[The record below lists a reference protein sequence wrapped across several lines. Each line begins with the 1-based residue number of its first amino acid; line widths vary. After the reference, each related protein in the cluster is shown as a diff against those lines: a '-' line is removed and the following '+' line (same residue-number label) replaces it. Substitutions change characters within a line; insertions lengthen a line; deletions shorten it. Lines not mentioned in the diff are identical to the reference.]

1 MWMPDPQTVP
11 PTDLIWAGLILL
23 GVVLLL
29 VGIGTLRDAIDAH
42 FPSLPAPDEPA
53 LMHQAFGLPPPRRA
67 AGRPP
72 WEGSDGAEAPDPYAW
87 PRLPQSY
94 PYPPAHPEA

>member
-29 VGIGTLRDAIDAH
+29 VGIGTLRDL
-42 FPSLPAPDEPA
+42 SLI
-53 LMHQAFGLPPPRRA
+53 HI
-67 AGRPP
+67 
-72 WEGSDGAEAPDPYAW
+72 
-87 PRLPQSY
+87 
-94 PYPPAHPEA
+94 